1 MTSSTTII
9 VAGMIAGDPG
19 QGGATWAVVQY
30 VLGLQALGYEVVVVD
45 PLPSGAVPPAI
56 RAYFDSV
63 VTEFGLAGHAA
74 LVPHEGVPYG
84 LTSEGLRTVVRRTDV
99 LVNLSG
105 RWRDHDLL
113 STIPIRVFV
122 DLDPAFTQLWHEQ
135 GAELG
140 IAEHTHHVTV
150 GAGLTLPNELLPT
163 AGVEWHSMLPP
174 VVLERWPAV
183 PARRSASL
191 TTVANWRS
199 YGSIEHAGV
208 HYGQKAHSF
217 RRLDRLPSL
226 SPVPIAVALS
236 IHPGDAADRLR
247 LEDAGWNLVDPLRT
261 CGTPAR
267 YQAFVQR
274 SWGEIGVAKAGYV
287 TGRTGWVSDRTACY
301 LASGRPVIIEDT
313 CLRGVIPTGA
323 GVHTFETAEAAAEAI
338 QQVVTDYESNCL
350 AARAIAEEHLSACR
364 VLRRLMN
371 MVMG

>member
-1 MTSSTTII
+1 MRPATII

-19 QGGATWAVVQY
+19 QGGATWAVLQY

-45 PLPSGAVPPAI
+45 PVPSDAVLPAV
-56 RAYFDSV
+56 RTYFDGV
-63 VTEFGLAGHAA
+63 VQQFGLAGHAA
-74 LVPHEGVPYG
+74 LAPHHGAPYG
-84 LTSEGLRTVVRRTDV
+84 LSSEALLAAVRRADV
-99 LVNLSG
+99 LLNLSG
-105 RWRDHDLL
+105 RWREHDLL
-113 STIPIRVFV
+113 ATIPVRVFV

-135 GAELG
+135 GADLG

-150 GAGLTLPNELLPT
+150 GAALAVPNGLLPT
-163 AGVEWHSMLPP
+163 AGVEWLSTLPP

-183 PARRSASL
+183 ATPGSAGL

-226 SPVPIAVALS
+226 SPVPVAVALS
-236 IHPGDAADRLR
+236 IHPGDAADRVR
-247 LEDAGWNLVDPLRT
+247 LENAGWKLVDPLRT

-267 YQAFVQR
+267 YRTFVQR

-287 TGRTGWVSDRTACY
+287 TGRTGWISDRTACY
-301 LASGRPVIIEDT
+301 LASGRPAIIEDT

-323 GVHTFETAEAAAEAI
+323 GVHTFATAEGAADAI
-338 QQVVTDYESNCL
+338 HQVVADYASNCR

-364 VLRRLMN
+364 VLRRLIN
-371 MVMG
+371 VVTG